1 VCGPVA
7 VAVLDALDP
16 VRVFGQWAGHPYD
29 AGRLER
35 AVPILC
41 DAALALSRDLA

>member
-1 VCGPVA
+1 MRCVA
-7 VAVLDALDP
+7 VAVLDALDR
-16 VRVFGQWAGHPYD
+16 VRVFGQWAGYPYD